1 MSDPRPSFRP
11 TLQRLE
17 SRDVPSTATEL
28 LLTPPAMVSPPVS
41 AQHLVH
47 SPPASP
53 GHGYTAELATA
64 VEWEFALALAAESQ
78 RWAALLVQQ
87 DHGQTPLP
95 QEADYANTFPLAGL
109 NPFLADKPQP
119 LSDAELSRLEKLV
132 ARGDKVTDAE
142 RLERQQ
148 LLERLKGGGMKLD
161 GADALRTLERLLAAG
176 QKALSGDA
184 RNLFLGMY
192 RDGLNLA
199 LGGLQKIDEGRYQ
212 LYKQARNNGATHD
225 EAWTWAFGGD
235 TALRRYTLEKLIEKA
250 K

>member
-1 MSDPRPSFRP
+1 LLIAPNQALQP
-11 TLQRLE
+11 T
-17 SRDVPSTATEL
+17 
-28 LLTPPAMVSPPVS
+28 
-41 AQHLVH
+41 
-47 SPPASP
+47 
-53 GHGYTAELATA
+53 
-64 VEWEFALALAAESQ
+64 
-78 RWAALLVQQ
+78 
-87 DHGQTPLP
+87 
-95 QEADYANTFPLAGL
+95 
-109 NPFLADKPQP
+109 
-119 LSDAELSRLEKLV
+119 
-132 ARGDKVTDAE
+132 
-142 RLERQQ
+142 
-148 LLERLKGGGMKLD
+148 
-161 GADALRTLERLLAAG
+161 AG